1 MKKLLLSIII
11 SLFLCT
17 GVYAGPWISG
27 GSGSGDVTAA
37 STAQTWGDGT
47 GPVVWTFSVTGTD
60 PTISVATGG
69 FTFNTDLIP
78 SAADT
83 HNLGSAA
90 AEWAN
95 LYLGDGAIIAGQNDT
110 SNTITSSS
118 VGWTF
123 AKRVSAPTFVPSAAA
138 STGGQFGYDS
148 NAFSW
153 FANSEDITMTA
164 GANLWTFD
172 SNTAATVAFTP
183 SVALNG
189 GASVGGALALGA
201 NNLTMTG
208 SLGTTGSRLTKGW
221 FTDLEVTNAIAGSV
235 TGNAGTATALAA
247 DPANCAAGQIAL
259 GVNASGVAECTA
271 TPTGLTSVGA
281 TTFTGALTGTASGNI
296 ANTLAD
302 AAGDMIYATAD
313 NTWARLPVGATNTL
327 LYVNSDTP
335 AWLALGAANTVL
347 TSNGSALA
355 WAATHSH
362 SDSAAQFYNA
372 TNTTRLIKADAS
384 GITADSKTYT
394 IKPITDVDVTFSP
407 GKTFTDTKWCS
418 FGTATG
424 LTCNE
429 DAPVGSGDITAVG
442 SCATGSCASIGNA
455 DTSGGYID
463 FLEDSDNGTNYVRL
477 KAPDSTADATIT
489 LPGTTG
495 TLAILGANTFTADQ
509 TLNTTSKVQFGDS
522 GTYINQSADGILN
535 IATDTEV
542 KILVNDEDIKF
553 TKTGTN
559 GITLGTNTA
568 TSKITTAL
576 AIASSGEI
584 TGLIPPVV
592 VALSSGVH
600 DGGNDQATMTDGGI
614 DLGANTL
621 IGMTVY
627 NVTDGSSCTITAN
640 AATTITCTLAGGT
653 GNDWDDNDVWQVGPG
668 PYQSGSMFMVAG
680 ATTIRHP
687 ATAGYTA
694 CYMAEGT
701 NKLTIDMA
709 SDSMVFSGV
718 LDAAVVTL
726 DAGDSID
733 SSDTTTDDFICLF
746 NKSATVV
753 KGLGKRG
760 TWADGGAS

>member
-1 MKKLLLSIII
+1 MKKLFTIIA
-11 SLFLCT
+11 FLCMVAIASVTHGQPLGPGGIYGGGGGT
-17 GVYAGPWISG
+17 GN
-27 GSGSGDVTAA
+27 VT
-37 STAQTWGDGT
+37 STSDAQTWGGGT

-60 PTISVATGG
+60 PTISVATGA
-69 FTFNTDLIP
+69 FTFNTDL
-78 SAADT
+78 
-83 HNLGSAA
+83 
-90 AEWAN
+90 
-95 LYLGDGAIIAGQNDT
+95 
-110 SNTITSSS
+110 
-118 VGWTF
+118 
-123 AKRVSAPTFVPSAAA
+123 
-138 STGGQFGYDS
+138 
-148 NAFSW
+148 
-153 FANSEDITMTA
+153 
-164 GANLWTFD
+164 
-172 SNTAATVAFTP
+172 
-183 SVALNG
+183 
-189 GASVGGALALGA
+189 ALGA
-201 NNLTMTG
+201 NDITMTG
-208 SLGTTGSRLTKGW
+208 SLGATGARVTKGW

-235 TGNAGTATALAA
+235 TGNAATATALAA
-247 DPANCAAGQIAL
+247 DPADCSAGYVATGIAA
-259 GVNASGVAECTA
+259 S
-271 TPTGLTSVGA
+271 
-281 TTFTGALTGTASGNI
+281 GALTC
-296 ANTLAD
+296 
-302 AAGDMIYATAD
+302 
-313 NTWARLPVGATNTL
+313 TNTL
-327 LYVNSDTP
+327 SVTID
-335 AWLALGAANTVL
+335 
-347 TSNGSALA
+347 
-355 WAATHSH
+355 
-362 SDSAAQFYNA
+362 DSAAQFVGATTDHTGKAKIDLTTSTPTKTTTLKLANA
-372 TNTTRLIKADAS
+372 DDATITFPSVTSTLVAETVATGGVILGDTSPDAAGELGYASTQLIFHDGTAARNVAKAGTLTN
-384 GITADSKTYT
+384 
-394 IKPITDVDVTFSP
+394 
-407 GKTFTDTKWCS
+407 TKWCTTD
-418 FGTATG
+418 GTVINCA
-424 LTCNE
+424 E
-429 DAPVGSGDITAVG
+429 DAPAGAGDITAVG
-442 SCATGSCASIGNA
+442 SCTSGSCATIGNA

-477 KAPDSTADATIT
+477 KAPDSTADATVT
-489 LPGTTG
+489 LPNTTG

-509 TLNTTSKVQFGDS
+509 TITGNILPEAANTRTIGSATAEWADLYLGDGAVINLGNDQDVTLTHVADTGILLSSTDQFQFGDS

-568 TSKITTAL
+568 TSKITTAIS
-576 AIASSGEI
+576 IASSGEI

-627 NVTDGSSCTITAN
+627 NVTDGSSCTITAH